1 MATMPMIMMETPP
14 AMYFQPV
21 AFFMAGSPT
30 REDVPD
36 QVAVLIFKFASV
48 RDSENWD
55 RLKAPL
61 AG

>member
-1 MATMPMIMMETPP
+1 MPSSKRRQ
-14 AMYFQPV
+14 AMYFEQRRSL
-21 AFFMAGSPT
+21 MAGSPT

-55 RLKAPL
+55 RLEAPL

>member
-1 MATMPMIMMETPP
+1 
-14 AMYFQPV
+14 MYFEQRRSL
-21 AFFMAGSPT
+21 MAGSPT